1 MPDLR
6 DLIRRPIAHRGLHDA
21 ARGVTENTASAFR
34 AAIAG
39 GYGIELDVQPSADG
53 VPVVFH
59 DTVLDRLTDATG
71 AVRERSVAELEAVR
85 LRGTDDRILPLARV
99 LDLIGGRAPVFIE
112 LKSSFDGDTRLAQAC
127 VEVVARRRAPLA
139 LMSFDPDMVGAVRI
153 ADQRLLRGIVAERR
167 YDHDEWSGIPA
178 ATKFS
183 MAHLLHWP
191 RSRFHFVAYRVHDL
205 SAAAPRLARAAGLP
219 VLTWTVRTAADRTRA
234 EMAADQMIF
243 EGFTP

>member
-1 MPDLR
+1 MHDLR

-21 ARGVTENTASAFR
+21 ARGVIENTASAFR

-85 LRGTDDRILPLARV
+85 MRGTDDRILPLSRV
-99 LDLIGGRAPVFIE
+99 LDLIDGRAPVFIE
-112 LKSSFDGDTRLAQAC
+112 LKSRFDGDTRLAHAC
-127 VEVVARRRAPLA
+127 VDVVARRPAPLA
-139 LMSFDPDMVGAVRI
+139 LMSFDPDMVAAVRT
-153 ADQRLLRGIVAERR
+153 ADRGLLRGIVAERR
-167 YDHDEWSGIPA
+167 YDHDEWTGIPA

-191 RSRFHFVAYRVHDL
+191 RSRVHFVAYKVHDL
-205 SAAAPRLARAAGLP
+205 STVAPRLARAAGMP
-219 VLTWTVRTAADRTRA
+219 VLTWTVRTAADRRRA
-234 EMAADQMIF
+234 DMAADQMIF